1 MPCGLRPAVDGLSS
15 GGSFCFLD
23 LSSQSARSGNGRDGL
38 CVFLLEG
45 LLLGMDADRLS
56 PRTEGAR
63 ARPVLHS
70 GIYSMEESSRSHG
83 TPCLGRNE
91 LPHFGSFYS
100 LELNI

>member
-63 ARPVLHS
+63 ALALRYLLNGGVLKKS
-70 GIYSMEESSRSHG
+70 W
-83 TPCLGRNE
+83 N
-91 LPHFGSFYS
+91 S
-100 LELNI
+100 LSWQERAAPFW